1 MTTSAAAAAYRAPL
15 GSTHHRARAARL
27 LLRPPPSRSRAPSP
41 PVARSSRRSF
51 ALASTSSASDDA
63 KTSPEEDASEDAPGS
78 DKATLAENA
87 RCPGTVIT
95 SQANFLRVVVKPDAM
110 TPAKRS
116 LRDAQFD
123 EAIARASAARR
134 DDDVARL
141 ERRKADHGPHELLC
155 VVRALLK
162 KIKQRV
168 LVGDGVDVNTIDWVD
183 GRAVVEHVHARSSTA
198 RSISHWSPYDR
209 VGVVHADP

>member
-1 MTTSAAAAAYRAPL
+1 MTTSAAAAAARAPL
-15 GSTHHRARAARL
+15 GATHHRARAARL

-41 PVARSSRRSF
+41 PVAHRSSRRSF
-51 ALASTSSASDDA
+51 ALVSTSSASDDA

-183 GRAVVEHVHARSSTA
+183 GRAVVEHVHARSSTV
-198 RSISHWSPYDR
+198 RSIHWSPYDR